1 MLYNSLLMKL
11 LASCLLACALSLPA
25 AAWQSQ
31 ATAAPTTAA
40 PQQTVKVSELPPV
53 DVSKDWSDYGYWG
66 FTLFLTIVGGFQA
79 YLMWGNL
86 RVVERQ
92 ADQMERQTGIL
103 QQSITL
109 AEKSAE
115 TARQN
120 LDLFINRE
128 RAHLRIEILPL
139 ESLTAGPLKVS
150 YKVALHGTTDAYV
163 TSSCARVEIT
173 NSSEPGDDAQWFP
186 AMNIPQ
192 VITPEHRSIEAQVAG
207 VFPRELA
214 APDVEAIEVGRK
226 FIHFRGFVN
235 YKDVFGTERFT
246 RVRRVW
252 EVSPVRNPDGTRS
265 GRWSRRGGAKDNLE
279 T

>member
-1 MLYNSLLMKL
+1 MLYNSLLMKV
-11 LASCLLACALSLPA
+11 LAPVMLVCALSLPGL
-25 AAWQSQ
+25 AWQSN
-31 ATAAPTTAA
+31 ASAPRSTE

-66 FTLFLTIVGGFQA
+66 FTLFLTIVGGFQV

-109 AEKSAE
+109 AEKSAD

-120 LDLFINRE
+120 LELFINRE
-128 RAHLRIEILPL
+128 RAHLRIEIVPL
-139 ESLTAGPLKVS
+139 EFPLTPGPLKVS
-150 YKVALHGTTDAYV
+150 YKLTLHGTSDAYV
-163 TSSCARVEIT
+163 TNSCARVEVT
-173 NSSEPGDDAQWFP
+173 NSNEPGDDAQWFP

-192 VITPEHRSIEAQVAG
+192 VITPERRVIEAQVTG
-207 VFPRELA
+207 VFPKELA
-214 APDVEAIEVGRK
+214 PGDVEAIDAGRK

-252 EVSPVRNPDGTRS
+252 EMSPVRNPDGTRS
-265 GRWSRRGGAKDNLE
+265 GRWSRRGGAKDNSE

>member
-1 MLYNSLLMKL
+1 MLYNSFLMKL
-11 LASCLLACALSLPA
+11 ATLTMLVCVLAAPLLAWQANGPTPA
-25 AAWQSQ
+25 
-31 ATAAPTTAA
+31 TPA
-40 PQQTVKVSELPPV
+40 PQQSVKVTELPPV

-66 FTLFLTIVGGFQA
+66 FTLFLTVVGGLQA
-79 YLMWGNL
+79 YLLWGNL

-120 LDLFINRE
+120 LELFINRE
-128 RAHLRIEILPL
+128 RAHVRIELLPL
-139 ESLTAGPLKVS
+139 EAPLPAGLLKVS
-150 YKVALHGTTDAYV
+150 YKLTLHGTTDAYV

-173 NSSEPGDDAQWFP
+173 NSSEPGEDAQWFP

-192 VITPEHRSIEAQVAG
+192 VITPEHRILEMQVQG
-207 VFPRELA
+207 VFPKELA
-214 APDVEAIEVGRK
+214 SADVEAIAAGRK
-226 FIHFRGFVN
+226 FIHFRGFIN

-252 EVSPVRNPDGTRS
+252 EMSPVKGPDGTRS
-265 GRWSRRGGAKDNLE
+265 GRWSRRGGAKDNSE